1 MAMSISGS
9 GLAEAYVMKKLY
21 KEKMKQ
27 MDEEKAKA
35 GSAASTTTTI
45 HSGKV
50 KESNSSSGC
59 FLRGVIKKVHPSNGR
74 ISRNDSDEKDVS

>member
-1 MAMSISGS
+1 MSGY

-21 KEKMKQ
+21 KEKLKQ
-27 MDEEKAKA
+27 MEEEKAKA
-35 GSAASTTTTI
+35 GSAATTTTTTH

-59 FLRGVIKKVHPSNGR
+59 LLRGLIKKVHPSNGQ
-74 ISRNDSDEKDVS
+74 ILRNDSDDKQVS